1 MLVTWRVKRRFC
13 LFLKTELTNW
23 SNNSRLTLKKRS
35 TSIRPKG
42 DEQMEELKLGAVESK
57 FADIIWDNEPISS
70 GRLVKLCEQ
79 RLEWKKSTTYTMLKR
94 LCERGLFQNEKG
106 IVSSV
111 MTREEFGAAQSE
123 KIIEESFDGSL
134 PAFIAAFASRRK
146 LSSADVAEIQ
156 KMIDAYREE

>member
-1 MLVTWRVKRRFC
+1 
-13 LFLKTELTNW
+13 
-23 SNNSRLTLKKRS
+23 
-35 TSIRPKG
+35 
-42 DEQMEELKLGAVESK
+42 MEALKLGAVESK
-57 FADIIWDNEPISS
+57 FADVIWEHEPIPS
-70 GRLVKLCEQ
+70 GPPAQLPPTPPRPEKN
-79 RLEWKKSTTYTMLKR
+79 STTYTMLKR

-134 PAFIAAFASRRK
+134 PAFIAAFASRKK